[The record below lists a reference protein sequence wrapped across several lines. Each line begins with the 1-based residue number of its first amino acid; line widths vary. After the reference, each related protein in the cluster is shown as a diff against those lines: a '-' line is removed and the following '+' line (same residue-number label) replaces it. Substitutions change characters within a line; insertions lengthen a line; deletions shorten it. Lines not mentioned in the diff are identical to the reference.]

1 MIFIMLN
8 KIPIFS
14 SFFCVPDWLKM
25 RLLGMIHLKALP
37 GTPLNKGQK
46 ISKIIDVA
54 LKEVEM
60 LEKYGYDGLIVEN
73 MHDIPYVKNPGPEIL
88 TSMTSVC
95 VQVRK
100 HFPATKPIGVQVLAG
115 ANQGA
120 LAVALALVLALAL
133 AFALALALVLGR

>member
-1 MIFIMLN
+1 
-8 KIPIFS
+8 
-14 SFFCVPDWLKM
+14 
-25 RLLGMIHLKALP
+25 MIHLKALP

-100 HFPATKPIGVQVLAG
+100 HFPATKPIGIQVLAG

-120 LAVALALVLALAL
+120 LAVALAADLDFIRAESFIFSHVADEGWMDAQAGNLL
-133 AFALALALVLGR
+133 RYR